1 MDLAEIARRL
11 ELETLYTDYAAC
23 LDNDALEDWPEFF
36 TETCH
41 YRVTSAEN
49 YEAGLPL
56 GLIYATSQN
65 MLRDRVSAL
74 REANIYE
81 PQRYRHLIS
90 GIRIGPASPASPQAG
105 EGGVAAEGAS
115 ADGLDVTANF
125 LVVRTMQDGDMR
137 LFAAGRYIDW
147 VERAGAGWKFAQ
159 KIVVLD
165 SRQID
170 TLLAI
175 PL

>member
-1 MDLAEIARRL
+1 MDPAEIARRL
-11 ELETLYTDYAAC
+11 ELHDLYAAYAAC
-23 LDNDALEDWPEFF
+23 IDTDALEAWPDFF
-36 TETCH
+36 TEDCH

-49 YEAGLPL
+49 YQAKLPL
-56 GLIYATSQN
+56 GLIYATSKD

-90 GIRIGPASPASPQAG
+90 GIRPHPLPDPPPLTGTGRVRAGP
-105 EGGVAAEGAS
+105 EV
-115 ADGLDVTANF
+115 LDVEASF
-125 LVVRTMQDGDMR
+125 LVIRTMQDGAMTV
-137 LFAAGRYIDW
+137 FAAGRYLDR
-147 VERAGAGWKFAQ
+147 VVRGGTGWRFAS
-159 KIVVLD
+159 KVVVLD
-165 SRQID
+165 SRRID

>member
-1 MDLAEIARRL
+1 MRLTLSLAEAGRRIQL
-11 ELETLYTDYAAC
+11 QDLYTAYAGC
-23 LDNDALEDWPEFF
+23 LDTDALEEWPEFF
-36 TETCH
+36 TEDCH
-41 YRVTSAEN
+41 YRITSAEN
-49 YEAGLPL
+49 YEAGSPL
-56 GLIYATSQN
+56 GIIYATSKD

-90 GIRIGPASPASPQAG
+90 GIAIDRDTR
-105 EGGVAAEGAS
+105 
-115 ADGLDVTANF
+115 DGLDMSASF
-125 LVVRTMQDGDMR
+125 LVVRTMQDGAMT
-137 LFAAGRYIDW
+137 LFAAGRYLDR
-147 VERAGAGWKFAQ
+147 VVHGAEGWRFNR

-165 SRQID
+165 SRRID

>member
-1 MDLAEIARRL
+1 MDLAEISRRI
-11 ELETLYTDYAAC
+11 EIEKLYTDYAIC
-23 LDNDALEDWPEFF
+23 LDNDALERWPDFF
-36 TETCH
+36 TEECR

-56 GLIYATSQN
+56 GIIYATSQD

-90 GIRIGPASPASPQAG
+90 GIRVDG
-105 EGGVAAEGAS
+105 ESGGAFDA
-115 ADGLDVTANF
+115 TANF
-125 LVVRTMQDGDMR
+125 LVVRTMQDGGMI
-137 LFAAGRYIDW
+137 LFAAGRYVDRIQHT
-147 VERAGAGWKFAQ
+147 ESGWKFAQ